1 MTGKGTYDYRRYHH
15 PKPYCR
21 QGSYAAR
28 HFTRHFADFLAR
40 FELPSESIDRI
51 RQAYELDGDH
61 ASDTTVQ
68 QMALERELRSRA
80 VGHAAGKLSTEA
92 YLAEH
97 TRVSAEIESLRRAK
111 DATALVER
119 DLEGLVE
126 YLTNV
131 SRMWAHPEATHEERK
146 AFVLEVL
153 EEADLGENRILRIRP
168 RADYRELFRA
178 GAYRKSVTYGRGE
191 RTRTSDLVVPNDARY
206 LLRHA
211 PTEGRPS

>member
-1 MTGKGTYDYRRYHH
+1 
-15 PKPYCR
+15 
-21 QGSYAAR
+21 
-28 HFTRHFADFLAR
+28 
-40 FELPSESIDRI
+40 
-51 RQAYELDGDH
+51 
-61 ASDTTVQ
+61 
-68 QMALERELRSRA
+68 MALERELRSRA
-80 VGHAAGKLSTEA
+80 VDHAAGKLSTDA

-97 TRVSAEIESLRRAK
+97 TRVSGEIEGQRRAK

>member
-1 MTGKGTYDYRRYHH
+1 
-15 PKPYCR
+15 
-21 QGSYAAR
+21 
-28 HFTRHFADFLAR
+28 
-40 FELPSESIDRI
+40 
-51 RQAYELDGDH
+51 
-61 ASDTTVQ
+61 
-68 QMALERELRSRA
+68 MALERELRSRA
-80 VGHAAGKLSTEA
+80 VDHAAGKLSTDA

-97 TRVSAEIESLRRAK
+97 TRVSGEIEGLRRAK

-191 RTRTSDLVVPNDARY
+191 RTETRELGPCSNSRTRRVGVRRRSTRSRVLWGAFGLALLVMLFVLY
-206 LLRHA
+206 LSLIHI
-211 PTEGRPS
+211 